1 MSLHRLSSLVS
12 FSLIVCYLQ
21 TTFKKC
27 NNLNWE
33 LFKFNIFFFLN
44 CEIPFENTLLGS
56 SCLDL
61 VCGVHTQIIAFA
73 MLECVI
79 VYLVQT
85 DLILVIKGN
94 WISYICLWF
103 IQYFYKTSFGV
114 SLWNGFWLIHYFSFS
129 AIFITWEHEYKYWNE
144 FYSRAIGF

>member
-1 MSLHRLSSLVS
+1 MQQFELR
-12 FSLIVCYLQ
+12 IVQIQY
-21 TTFKKC
+21 
-27 NNLNWE
+27 
-33 LFKFNIFFFLN
+33 IFFLN

-94 WISYICLWF
+94 
-103 IQYFYKTSFGV
+103 
-114 SLWNGFWLIHYFSFS
+114 
-129 AIFITWEHEYKYWNE
+129 
-144 FYSRAIGF
+144 